1 VTPVYGGGGYYVLA
15 SSGKVYAFGDAA
27 APRGVGP
34 AGVVLP
40 GNAVAIVGYRSPRTR
55 VSDSRRPASTKRSPV
70 KRK

>member
-1 VTPVYGGGGYYVLA
+1 VVAVAPTYDGGGYYVLA

-40 GNAVAIVGYRSPRTR
+40 GNAVAIVGYRSPRAR
-55 VSDSRRPASTKRSPV
+55 VSDRRRPAGPR
-70 KRK
+70 